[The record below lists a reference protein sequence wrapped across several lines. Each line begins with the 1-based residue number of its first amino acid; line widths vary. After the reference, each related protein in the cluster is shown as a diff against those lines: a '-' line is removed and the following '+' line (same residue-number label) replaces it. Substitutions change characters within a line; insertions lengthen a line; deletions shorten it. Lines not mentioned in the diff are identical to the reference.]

1 MPLVKDVDQQEIF
14 NKYIEKPLRKH
25 GAAKIFFAGQWNV
38 LIHKPEYI
46 AEVFRR
52 EDIYQKSGNH
62 KKIPHSVLAALLGD
76 NIISSRG
83 ESWKGYRRVIKP
95 TLQASPN
102 LEVLLS
108 NARLLS
114 NILVESQA
122 LATEQGIQAS
132 IQRHTIANFG
142 NTYFNVNL
150 NTPRSSEACLH
161 RIQAQISKEIFSPVF
176 MNFPFLDRL
185 PFPSRKRARKLAS
198 HFTDRLVVTLEDGVK
213 GDKTA
218 DIQNKLCTSLLSA
231 RVSGELTE
239 KQFRDNTTILFMAG
253 QENPQLAILSTMYL
267 LAKHQDIQD
276 HLFDELSLQREKPVD
291 AEYLHSLPLLTSTIY
306 ESLRLFPPI
315 GQLINRRV
323 SSAVRLGDAI
333 FIPQGTYVGYN
344 CYSTNRDPDAWG
356 QDANDFRPSR
366 WGCSRRDI
374 QKEYR
379 RRRASAEFISFHGG
393 QRACLGEQY
402 AILQLKATLYTLVTR
417 LRWRL
422 DPMWLDRMTPAG
434 PLYPRNLRLL
444 FEERAVAP
452 TSMVVESSG

>member
-161 RIQAQISKEIFSPVF
+161 RIQAQISKEISSPVF

-267 LAKHQDIQD
+267 LAKHQVSR
-276 HLFDELSLQREKPVD
+276 DELAHKSPW
-291 AEYLHSLPLLTSTIY
+291 
-306 ESLRLFPPI
+306 
-315 GQLINRRV
+315 
-323 SSAVRLGDAI
+323 
-333 FIPQGTYVGYN
+333 
-344 CYSTNRDPDAWG
+344 C
-356 QDANDFRPSR
+356 
-366 WGCSRRDI
+366 
-374 QKEYR
+374 
-379 RRRASAEFISFHGG
+379 
-393 QRACLGEQY
+393 
-402 AILQLKATLYTLVTR
+402 
-417 LRWRL
+417 
-422 DPMWLDRMTPAG
+422 
-434 PLYPRNLRLL
+434 
-444 FEERAVAP
+444 
-452 TSMVVESSG
+452 